1 MKLPQ
6 SITIT
11 FEPVDDGN
19 FCNIE
24 FHADYD
30 CNNKELLQYLEYA
43 TEAIRNEVRG

>member
-1 MKLPQ
+1 MKIPQ

-24 FHADYD
+24 FKVDYECSD
-30 CNNKELLQYLEYA
+30 KELLKYLEYA
-43 TEAIRNEVRG
+43 TEAVRNDLRG

>member
-19 FCNIE
+19 FCNME
-24 FHADYD
+24 FKADYKCSD
-30 CNNKELLQYLEYA
+30 DELLQYLQYA
-43 TEAIRNEVRG
+43 VDGIKAVRE